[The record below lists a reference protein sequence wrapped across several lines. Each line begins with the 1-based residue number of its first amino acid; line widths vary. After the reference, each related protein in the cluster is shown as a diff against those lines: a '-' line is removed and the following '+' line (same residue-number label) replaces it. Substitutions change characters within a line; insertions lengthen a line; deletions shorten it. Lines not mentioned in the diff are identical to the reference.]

1 MERMKKELE
10 SMRKSETKLLIDK
23 TRLENGSNELKDE
36 LVKEKLKIA
45 NVLNA
50 IQETEDERLI
60 SEVYTLI

>member
-1 MERMKKELE
+1 
-10 SMRKSETKLLIDK
+10 MRKSETKLLIDK